1 MNFSSSQLLCF
12 LAVEIRKKQMTTAS
26 KIHRD
31 KKNHHR
37 TPLRILQFLNT
48 NFEDVHLRNL
58 SEYAVLIK
66 LSLESRGYLYF
77 WALSSE
83 RNFPSNSITYNMV
96 IRCTHYSMPAGRSNH
111 WTRGE
116 NKSRWSVHKRK
127 QFVYLRWWILH
138 TFKFKRPYDCRK
150 HP

>member
-1 MNFSSSQLLCF
+1 
-12 LAVEIRKKQMTTAS
+12 MTTAS

-77 WALSSE
+77 
-83 RNFPSNSITYNMV
+83 
-96 IRCTHYSMPAGRSNH
+96 
-111 WTRGE
+111 
-116 NKSRWSVHKRK
+116 
-127 QFVYLRWWILH
+127 
-138 TFKFKRPYDCRK
+138 
-150 HP
+150 